1 MKTPEIVEAM
11 DDSERRELAAEGF
24 FVKSSDS
31 LFVFCPSGAVLRP
44 KSTKKNGR
52 VRYMKKSACY
62 SCAAP
67 YFERTEKKRWKEID
81 FSPSVIIKGDG
92 ALLEK
97 ILTGK

>member
-1 MKTPEIVEAM
+1 MKTPEMVEAM
-11 DDSERRELAAEGF
+11 DDGGRRRLAAEGF
-24 FVKSSDS
+24 FVRSTDS
-31 LFVFCPSGAVLRP
+31 LSVFCPSGAVLRP

-62 SCAAP
+62 SCASP
-67 YFERTEKKRWKEID
+67 CFERTEKKKWKEID
-81 FSPSVIIKGDG
+81 FSPSVTVKGDG